1 MDQLKQLVL
10 PFIILLAAV
19 LVVVGLTMSKP
30 QPQPQ
35 RVTEPLAPKVKA
47 VIVKPGQQQIVVYAQ
62 GTVEPKREIAM
73 ATQVA
78 GQVISVSESFV
89 DGGFFRQGDTLL
101 QLDSRDY
108 QIEAV
113 RAKSRIAE
121 AEQILAM
128 EQGRALQAKREWR
141 DLGNVAGNALFLREP
156 QLKAV
161 RAALEAAKAD
171 LDQVNINL
179 ERTTIVAPFDGR
191 IREAQVNVGQYL
203 TVGMKVAQIFAS
215 DTAQVRLPLTASQ
228 TGLLNLPL
236 QPNQAIRLPVKLSA
250 TFSGESYQWQGNISR
265 TDASID
271 TRSRVIYGIVEVDK
285 PFESNPP
292 LVIGLFVNAEIL
304 GRTFD
309 GVVVI
314 PRMAL
319 YEKDNVLIVGAD
331 QQLKIQPVRVLQDR
345 GDMAFISGVKMGEIV
360 LVDRPGYVVEGMKIS
375 PVMIDLEALV
385 VQ

>member
-1 MDQLKQLVL
+1 MARLKQIVL
-10 PFIILLAAV
+10 PLIILLAAI
-19 LVVVGLTMSKP
+19 LVVTGLTMSKQ

-35 RVTEPLAPKVKA
+35 LVTEPLAPKVKA
-47 VIVKPGQQQIVVYAQ
+47 VIAKPGQKQIVVYAQ
-62 GTVEPKREIAM
+62 GTVQPKREIAM

-121 AEQILAM
+121 AEQLLAM

-156 QLKAV
+156 QLKAAK
-161 RAALEAAKAD
+161 AALEAAKAD
-171 LDQVNINL
+171 LDQANINL

-215 DTAQVRLPLTASQ
+215 DTAQIRLPLTASQ

-236 QPNQAIRLPVKLSA
+236 QPNQGIKLPVKLSA
-250 TFSGESYQWQGNISR
+250 TFSGERYQWQGSISR

-331 QQLKIQPVRVLQDR
+331 QQLKIQPVKVLQDR
-345 GDMAFISGVKMGEIV
+345 GDMAFIRGVQAGEIV
-360 LVDRPGYVVEGMKIS
+360 LVDRPGYVVEGMKIN
-375 PVMIDLEALV
+375 PVMTDLNALV